1 MYWLLFL
8 KWIRF
13 EILICKMYLSEK
25 FLQFASLIDSR
36 YWVFDDLNSLL
47 MWMLTV
53 FFAELCF
60 SSWISV
66 LRYCI
71 KWKMSE
77 AFILNLSP
85 RSPDYK
91 SGERTECVVAVDL
104 NLIRLPVDL
113 ATKWLACARKLKRK
127 TNSNTQACEIHPFY
141 ANASLRDSCDIIFSC
156 NLTWNSLVRQ
166 WFFL

>member
-1 MYWLLFL
+1 
-8 KWIRF
+8 
-13 EILICKMYLSEK
+13 
-25 FLQFASLIDSR
+25 
-36 YWVFDDLNSLL
+36 
-47 MWMLTV
+47 
-53 FFAELCF
+53 
-60 SSWISV
+60 
-66 LRYCI
+66 
-71 KWKMSE
+71 MSE

-141 ANASLRDSCDIIFSC
+141 ANASLRDSCDIIF
-156 NLTWNSLVRQ
+156 LVQFNVEFPRQ
-166 WFFL
+166 AMVFPIDLIL